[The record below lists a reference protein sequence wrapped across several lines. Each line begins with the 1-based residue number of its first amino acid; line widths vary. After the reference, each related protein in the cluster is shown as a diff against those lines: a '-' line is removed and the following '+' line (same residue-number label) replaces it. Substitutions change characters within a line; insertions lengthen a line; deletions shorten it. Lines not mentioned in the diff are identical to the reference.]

1 MKFRS
6 PFQGL
11 PREVSI
17 LTSISFLVAIGFG
30 VIIPAI
36 PIFAKSFNVSNTL
49 IGLVISSF
57 AIMRFVSGLFSGKL
71 VDRFG
76 ERIVLGFGL
85 LTVSA
90 FTLVAGLAQSYSQLL
105 LFRSAGGLGSSMFT
119 IAAGAL
125 LLRVVGDSQ
134 RGRAQSLYNGGFIAG
149 GVAGPAFGG
158 ALLAISPRAPFFI
171 YSGLLVIAG
180 IFAFT
185 FLHEK
190 RLGKSATPQDVSTQ
204 VMTIK
209 EALQLRA
216 YLYSLFLAFL
226 GTWVFFGMRSSILP
240 LFAIE
245 DIGVTTSI
253 VGISFTLALISQG
266 LVMVRAGKYS
276 DKNGRKP
283 VILVGFIITL
293 LSLLLLT
300 ISTNVVMYLIAML
313 ILGLGA
319 GFATAAGAIV
329 GDVIKGKSGKVYAL
343 WQMAGDAGMMVGPLV
358 LGLIADLFSYRSAML
373 VSAIVFSLALFIAI
387 RIPETN
393 SARLGDSEKPRLQE
407 G

>member
-57 AIMRFVSGLFSGKL
+57 AIMRFFSGLFSGKL

-283 VILVGFIITL
+283 VILVGFVITL
-293 LSLLLLT
+293 LSLFLLT